1 MGVQRVERYARRSAI
16 GLAAAFA
23 SVVGATLPSTAFAGT
38 LGGEPPDLPNP
49 GPTFTAVAGTN
60 TVDGAL
66 GPTPGD
72 IQDAFTVN
80 IPAGLHVTGVSY
92 VGPLDP
98 ANNLIGCG
106 LTGTSNLNQSFNPAQ
121 TNCQLSYL
129 INDNFSTEPQPWT
142 VTINAVD
149 TTPPSLTVPANQTVE
164 ATGPT
169 GAISSF
175 TATATDG
182 GDPTPTVVCVPGSGS
197 TFPLGTT
204 PVTCTATDDSN
215 NTSSG
220 SFNVTVVD
228 TTAPTVTTPNQTI
241 EATGPTGAI
250 ATFTPT
256 AIDAVDATPTVVC
269 VPESGSTFPLGT
281 TPVTCTAT
289 DDSNNTSSGS
299 FNVTVVDTTAPTVT
313 TPNQTIEATGPTGAI
328 ATFTPTAIDAVDAT
342 PTVVC
347 VPESGSIFPLGTT
360 PVTCTA
366 TDDSN
371 NTSSGSFNVTVVDT
385 TAPALNLPGD
395 TFASATGPGGAVV
408 DYTVSATDLVDP
420 SPTVDCAPPPGAT
433 FPLGV
438 TAVICTA
445 TDNGGNS
452 SSGGFDV
459 TVLDEGLPLL
469 DVPGDLVVEA
479 TGPTGAL
486 VTFTVTATD
495 DVDPDPLVVCAPASG
510 TTFPLG
516 ETTVE
521 CTATD
526 DVGNQTAGSFT
537 VTVSDTS
544 PPILDLPS
552 DITAP
557 ASGPQGAIVT
567 FEATATD
574 LVAGDVPVS
583 CDPPSGSLFPI
594 GATTV
599 TCTAS
604 DATVVAGFFGQSRF
618 APAQVEPGNV
628 ATGTFTVTVEPPEQA
643 STTTT
648 TTTTATTSTTVAS
661 SSDMSTSTTDPG
673 SSTTTTPGS
682 LAATGSQP
690 VTISVLALAVLA
702 AGCSVIAFT
711 SLAKRHRNNH

>member
-1 MGVQRVERYARRSAI
+1 M
-16 GLAAAFA
+16 
-23 SVVGATLPSTAFAGT
+23 
-38 LGGEPPDLPNP
+38 
-49 GPTFTAVAGTN
+49 
-60 TVDGAL
+60 
-66 GPTPGD
+66 
-72 IQDAFTVN
+72 
-80 IPAGLHVTGVSY
+80 
-92 VGPLDP
+92 
-98 ANNLIGCG
+98 
-106 LTGTSNLNQSFNPAQ
+106 
-121 TNCQLSYL
+121 
-129 INDNFSTEPQPWT
+129 
-142 VTINAVD
+142 
-149 TTPPSLTVPANQTVE
+149 
-164 ATGPT
+164 
-169 GAISSF
+169 
-175 TATATDG
+175 
-182 GDPTPTVVCVPGSGS
+182 GS

-204 PVTCTATDDSN
+204 QVTCTATDDAG

-228 TTAPTVTTPNQTI
+228 TTAPTLV
-241 EATGPTGAI
+241 
-250 ATFTPT
+250 
-256 AIDAVDATPTVVC
+256 
-269 VPESGSTFPLGT
+269 
-281 TPVTCTAT
+281 
-289 DDSNNTSSGS
+289 
-299 FNVTVVDTTAPTVT
+299 
-313 TPNQTIEATGPTGAI
+313 
-328 ATFTPTAIDAVDAT
+328 
-342 PTVVC
+342 
-347 VPESGSIFPLGTT
+347 
-360 PVTCTA
+360 
-366 TDDSN
+366 
-371 NTSSGSFNVTVVDT
+371 
-385 TAPALNLPGD
+385 LPGD

-420 SPTVDCAPPPGAT
+420 NPIVDCAPPPGAT

-438 TAVICTA
+438 TAVSCTA
-445 TDNGGNS
+445 TDNEGNS

-479 TGPTGAL
+479 TGPTGAQ
-486 VTFTVTATD
+486 VTFTVTASD

-516 ETTVE
+516 ATTVE

-648 TTTTATTSTTVAS
+648 TTTDNNSHYIN
-661 SSDMSTSTTDPG
+661 DRGELIRPCQRRRRI
-673 SSTTTTPGS
+673 
-682 LAATGSQP
+682 LARQQQ
-690 VTISVLALAVLA
+690 
-702 AGCSVIAFT
+702 
-711 SLAKRHRNNH
+711 RHQGRWPPPEVNRPHSPFSRSPS